1 LPEEHAERAALKQ
14 QVEIAAAI
22 AAELESLLG
31 WGDRRVGR
39 RVTDRID
46 IMTFACKLCL
56 AQAEDRRARAFL
68 DSIPAATILS

>member
-1 LPEEHAERAALKQ
+1 LPEDHAERAALKQ

-31 WGDRRVGR
+31 DRCIGR

-46 IMTFACKLCL
+46 IMTFECNDA
-56 AQAEDRRARAFL
+56 
-68 DSIPAATILS
+68 

>member
-1 LPEEHAERAALKQ
+1 MNPSGTDRVPRRQLRTRWRALPADHAERAALKQ

-31 WGDRRVGR
+31 LGDRCIGR

-46 IMTFACKLCL
+46 IRTFACNY
-56 AQAEDRRARAFL
+56 A
-68 DSIPAATILS
+68 

>member
-1 LPEEHAERAALKQ
+1 LPEDHAERAALKQ

-31 WGDRRVGR
+31 LGDRCVGR

-46 IMTFACKLCL
+46 IMTFACNY
-56 AQAEDRRARAFL
+56 A
-68 DSIPAATILS
+68 